1 MASGVQTEGN
11 GEKQMKNLS
20 IKEWMESNNISLLS
34 DTYNK
39 LTENGFNKMYVNC
52 FAYFIFQIIWF
63 WFCDSEDL
71 QSFKSGEQIHS
82 FAKDME
88 IKIVDIVKLKNAFD
102 IFRIMPSNKKLYVDP
117 EEINVIESMKLHIKK
132 LENIIDNLNTKETNI
147 KAQKIQIEQEINDT
161 FDKLMNAVKQRKLVL
176 LNRLNDIIN
185 DKNKLFKTEMV
196 KYQNCLQNA
205 SKVKYETETMMETPI
220 SMEQIKDRKIK
231 VMQNQTKLTQ
241 IVNNNERINI
251 SHKVSFVSDLNSAI
265 QVKYRY
271 LYVLL

>member
-1 MASGVQTEGN
+1 MW
-11 GEKQMKNLS
+11 L
-20 IKEWMESNNISLLS
+20 
-34 DTYNK
+34 
-39 LTENGFNKMYVNC
+39 
-52 FAYFIFQIIWF
+52 
-63 WFCDSEDL
+63 CDSEDL
-71 QSFKSGEQIHS
+71 QSFKSGQQIHS
-82 FAKDME
+82 FAKDMQ

-117 EEINVIESMKLHIKK
+117 EEINVIESMKLDIKK

-185 DKNKLFKTEMV
+185 DKNKVLKTEMV

-231 VMQNQTKLTQ
+231 VMQNQTKITQ
-241 IVNNNERINI
+241 IVNNNEQINI
-251 SHKVSFVSDLNSAI
+251 NHKVSFVSDLNSAI